1 MKEFL
6 LSAAAVAIMAGAA
19 YAQTGFYVVQD
30 TSTKKCTVVDKRP
43 STATTVVVDDGKMF
57 KSRTAAETGMKT
69 MKVCAN

>member
-1 MKEFL
+1 MKKFL
-6 LSAAAVAIMAGAA
+6 IPAAVAAIMTGAA

-43 STATTVVVDDGKMF
+43 TTATTVVVDDGKAF
-57 KSRTAAETGMKT
+57 KTRTAAETGMKT